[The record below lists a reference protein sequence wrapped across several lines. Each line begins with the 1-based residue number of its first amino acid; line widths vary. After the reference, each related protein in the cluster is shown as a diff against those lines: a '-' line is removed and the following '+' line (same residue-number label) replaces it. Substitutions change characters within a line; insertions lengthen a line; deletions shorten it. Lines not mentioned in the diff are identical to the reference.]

1 MISLDYSDSAV
12 LSPDEMREGTK
23 LFVATPC
30 YGGNLAYEYV
40 NSLLELLYVCLTN
53 GVNSEIH
60 LAANESLIP
69 RGRNHMVSAFMASDC
84 THMIFIDADIQFKAM
99 DVMKMLA
106 KNKNIIVGAY
116 PLKAMPPEYVVN
128 LKTENSKFDTGLET
142 IEVKD
147 AGTGFMMMNRGVF
160 ETMKENY
167 PELHYTSDLERGY
180 LLGEAIKD
188 ENLMEKLKDNLY
200 SFFDTMHDDEDNNAY
215 LSEDYAFCRRWQK
228 AGGKIWL
235 DTTVNLNHIGRHAY
249 RGDVSGLQS
258 MISSQIGK
266 QE

>member
-1 MISLDYSDSAV
+1 MISLNDADNPT
-12 LSPDEMREGTK
+12 LTPDEMRDGTK

-30 YGGNLAYEYV
+30 FGGNLAYEYV
-40 NSLLELLYVCLTN
+40 NSLLELLYVCMTN

-69 RGRNHMVSAFMASDC
+69 RGRNHMVSAFMASEC

-99 DVMKMLA
+99 DIMKMIA

-116 PLKAMPPEYVVN
+116 PLKSMPPEYVVN
-128 LKTENSKFDTGLET
+128 LKEEDAKADSGLEVM
-142 IEVKD
+142 EVLD

-160 ETMKENY
+160 ETMKENF

-180 LLGEAIKD
+180 LLGEQIKD
-188 ENLMEKLKDNLY
+188 EELMNRLKDNLY
-200 SFFDTMHDDEDNNAY
+200 SFFDTMHDKEDNNAY

-228 AGGKIWL
+228 VGGRIWL
-235 DTTVNLNHIGRHAY
+235 DTTINLNHIGRHAY
-249 RGDVSGLQS
+249 HGNVSHLQN
-258 MISSQIGK
+258 MISSEANK
-266 QE
+266 